1 MSNYLQSYD
10 ISYQLPNGNLL
21 FSNISA
27 TFSDKITAL
36 IGRNGVG
43 KSILGKILSG
53 KILPTSGQVIN
64 AESVFYL
71 PQTYQVTNSTT
82 IGDLLGIAHILKAL
96 QHIDEGSILEADFA
110 VVDDHWDI
118 ENEASTLL
126 SKLDL
131 PQYSLTDPAST
142 LSGGEQMRIRI
153 AAAFL
158 SSAAVLILDE
168 PSNHLDQFYKE
179 KLWKMI
185 TAWNGQVILI
195 THDPFLLNRLE
206 NIVELSP
213 NALIRFKGSFAQ
225 FREERK
231 AAQRRAVQALATIK
245 QQEENRLQTI
255 EKQLKRQQK
264 RTKQATSS
272 RKNQNQAKILMD
284 AQKNRSDVTKGKTE
298 LKYTQARELGESRI
312 EAARDEVDESDTIFL
327 HEITVAKHPSK
338 VAVQLTNITLP
349 YLQTRLQPLNLTIN
363 SGQRIAV
370 IGQNGTGKSLLLK
383 VIEGNIS
390 PKTGTIERS
399 VSALYLDQ
407 HLTTL
412 HKDKSVLEQISL
424 NRTQEEISILRM
436 QLSQLG
442 LNATHIEKKS
452 ALLSGGERL
461 KSALAI
467 CLYGHHPA
475 ELLLLDEP
483 NNHLDL
489 ESLKALE
496 SMLQNYQGTLI
507 VASHDMEFLDRIGI
521 DVFLQQVEGQ
531 WLLEYKSH

>member
-21 FSNISA
+21 FSNISV

-43 KSILGKILSG
+43 KSILGQILSG

-71 PQTYQVTNSTT
+71 PQTYQITNITT

-96 QHIDEGSILEADFA
+96 QRIDQGSILESDFVLADN
-110 VVDDHWDI
+110 HWDI
-118 ENEASTLL
+118 ENVASTLL
-126 SKLDL
+126 SKLNL
-131 PQYSLTDPAST
+131 PQYSLNDPASI

-158 SSAAVLILDE
+158 SSATVLILDE
-168 PSNHLDQFYKE
+168 PSNHLDQYYKE
-179 KLWKMI
+179 RLWKMI

-206 NIVELSP
+206 SIVELTP
-213 NALIRFKGSFAQ
+213 HALIRFKGCFTQ

-231 AAQRRAVQALATIK
+231 TAQRRAIQSLTTIK
-245 QQEENRLQTI
+245 QEEKNRLHII

-264 RTKQATSS
+264 RTIQAISS
-272 RKNQNQAKILMD
+272 KKHHNQAKILMD
-284 AQKNRSDVTKGKTE
+284 AQKNRSDRTNGKAE
-298 LKYTQARELGESRI
+298 LQYTQAKELGESRI
-312 EAARDEVDESDTIFL
+312 KAARQEVDENDKIFL
-327 HEITVAKHPSK
+327 HEVPVVKHSSK
-338 VAVQLTNITLP
+338 IAVQLTNITLP
-349 YLQTRLQPLNLTIN
+349 YLQTRLKPLNLEIS

-383 VIEGNIS
+383 VIEGKIL
-390 PKTGTIERS
+390 PKTGMIERS
-399 VSALYLDQ
+399 VSTLYLDQ

-412 HKDKSVLEQISL
+412 QKDKSVLEQISI

-436 QLSQLG
+436 KLSQLG

-452 ALLSGGERL
+452 SLLSGGERL
-461 KSALAI
+461 KSALALG
-467 CLYGHHPA
+467 LYGNHSA

-489 ESLKALE
+489 ESLEALE

-507 VASHDMEFLDRIGI
+507 VSSHDMEFLKKIGI
-521 DVFLQQVEGQ
+521 DAFLQQVEGQ
-531 WLLEYKSH
+531 WFLEYKSH